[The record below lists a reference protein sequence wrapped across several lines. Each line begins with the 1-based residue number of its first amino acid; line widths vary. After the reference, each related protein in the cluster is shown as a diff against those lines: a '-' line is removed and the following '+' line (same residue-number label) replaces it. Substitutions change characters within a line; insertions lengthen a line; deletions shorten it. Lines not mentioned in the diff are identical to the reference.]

1 VKQVAGSNFEDRLI
15 EVGPLH
21 VSQNKR
27 TGPGYIGP
35 FNHNAF
41 RKIAGEYDRGND
53 WARRQSERSI
63 FPACN
68 DRRSRAAAIGMIL
81 FLLGILGGLALA
93 QELDVSDVE
102 GSTPSDKPSLPSL
115 LKSEARRYVTDGGT
129 ILLAPIHWDRGSWTQ
144 AALAI
149 ASIALLSQEDSR
161 IDTAFQ
167 RNRSAKTD
175 SFSSVVRPFGSYAG
189 IGVSVVSLGGGLLF
203 KNSEWRDTGRDAV
216 EAELFAAGI
225 VTPVLKQVVGR
236 FRPSQGSDADEFHSF
251 SGSQSFPSGESTE
264 AFAVA
269 SVFAARSRGWIV
281 PVVAYTL
288 ASSVALA
295 RMNDHAHFASDVI
308 AGAFIGT
315 AIGHS
320 IVHRHSADSE
330 KRLSWN
336 LVPVTSQRGVGIGIR
351 IETGSR

>member
-1 VKQVAGSNFEDRLI
+1 M
-15 EVGPLH
+15 
-21 VSQNKR
+21 
-27 TGPGYIGP
+27 GY
-35 FNHNAF
+35 
-41 RKIAGEYDRGND
+41 
-53 WARRQSERSI
+53 
-63 FPACN
+63 FPARD
-68 DRRSRAAAIGMIL
+68 DRRSRAATIGMIL
-81 FLLGILGGLALA
+81 FLLGILGGQALA
-93 QELDVSDVE
+93 QELDAPDLE
-102 GSTPSDKPSLPSL
+102 GSTPSSRPSLPSI
-115 LKSEARRYVTDGGT
+115 LKSEAQRYVTDGGS
-129 ILLAPIHWDRGSWTQ
+129 ILLAPLYWDGGSWTQ
-144 AALAI
+144 AALAV

-167 RNRSAKTD
+167 RNRSAQTN
-175 SFSSVVRPFGSYAG
+175 SFSSAVRPFGAYGA
-189 IGVSVVSLGGGLLF
+189 IGLSVASLGAGLVF
-203 KNSEWRDTGRDAV
+203 KNVEWRDTGRDAI

-236 FRPSQGSDADEFHSF
+236 FRPSQGSDGDEFHSF

-288 ASSVALA
+288 ASGVALA
-295 RMNDHAHFASDVI
+295 RMNDHAHFASDVV

-330 KRLSWN
+330 KRVSWN